1 MRVFKDEIHDFKD
14 EMTASK
20 NEMNRKWGDLVRK
33 MGTFVEDIVL
43 PGPPLLLKKSFNL
56 DVDDMSIPKGFRLW
70 LSAKYRRGARLRRY
84 RWRCVS
90 LTLCSWD
97 NRLSKTASEGWTN
110 ISPTRLFVY

>member
-33 MGTFVEDIVL
+33 MGTFVEDIAL
-43 PGPPLLLKKSFNL
+43 PGLPLLLKKSFGL

-70 LSAKYRRGARLRRY
+70 LSAKYRKGARPQRY
-84 RWRCVS
+84 R
-90 LTLCSWD
+90 
-97 NRLSKTASEGWTN
+97 
-110 ISPTRLFVY
+110 